1 MLSSKCDTFALNVAY
16 SWVAELFSK
25 WGEQVHVKIIGTFN
39 MTSLTF
45 FSMFKQFY
53 SKFDKPS
60 TTPICT
66 TPYVSYTTLS

>member
-45 FSMFKQFY
+45 VSMFKQF
-53 SKFDKPS
+53 FF
-60 TTPICT
+60 
-66 TPYVSYTTLS
+66 

>member
-1 MLSSKCDTFALNVAY
+1 VSSQAL
-16 SWVAELFSK
+16 
-25 WGEQVHVKIIGTFN
+25 N

-60 TTPICT
+60 MTPIST
-66 TPYVSYTTLS
+66 TPYLSYTTLTWAHKCNSYTKAIYFNNGPNTNCVT